1 MSEKIID
8 QALIDSFQR
17 FVASRVEQRENLRN
31 ERPFKASTRGGF
43 AYSIP
48 ERPRPVESV
57 VDELTNDVLACGART
72 EHSRFFGFIPGP
84 ASMASWVGDSLA
96 TAANLHGA
104 ATANA
109 PEAVAAE
116 RATLRWLADR
126 VGYGPQAGGDFVS
139 GGSMANLTAL
149 TAARDRQLGQEDWSR
164 AVAYISVETHSS
176 IVRALSVI
184 GITDSRVRRI
194 NVDEQF
200 RMIPSDLEAM
210 ITADR
215 ANGFA
220 PFVVVATAGTTNTG
234 AIDPLGEIAAISR
247 ANGLWLH
254 VDGAF
259 GASLLVSEKHRTL
272 LDGIE
277 LSDSLS
283 WDAHKWLFQTYGLGV
298 VMVRDQ
304 ADLLR
309 SFHVSPEYLDDI
321 KADIREP
328 NPSDIGI
335 ELTRPTRGL
344 KLWFTLQVYGS
355 AAIGDWIDRGVSSA
369 EAFQRLLVGRPNWT
383 IVSDAALGILTFRYA
398 PLNFSEDELD
408 ALNKELSERML
419 AEGFAAIFT
428 TTMLGRKVL
437 RVAAINPKTTR
448 ADLVDTISRLDK
460 HALALVAQY
469 ETSGRSPELSS
480 RGGSNNV

>member
-1 MSEKIID
+1 M
-8 QALIDSFQR
+8 
-17 FVASRVEQRENLRN
+17 
-31 ERPFKASTRGGF
+31 
-43 AYSIP
+43 
-48 ERPRPVESV
+48 
-57 VDELTNDVLACGART
+57 
-72 EHSRFFGFIPGP
+72 
-84 ASMASWVGDSLA
+84 
-96 TAANLHGA
+96 
-104 ATANA
+104 
-109 PEAVAAE
+109 
-116 RATLRWLADR
+116 
-126 VGYGPQAGGDFVS
+126 
-139 GGSMANLTAL
+139 
-149 TAARDRQLGQEDWSR
+149 
-164 AVAYISVETHSS
+164 
-176 IVRALSVI
+176 
-184 GITDSRVRRI
+184 RRI

-398 PLNFSEDELD
+398 PLNLSEDELD

-428 TTMLGRKVL
+428 TKMLGRKVL